1 MVFLRSL
8 VGSNR
13 GVVRNAMIG
22 RMGTKD
28 EEEHGDGVEVV
39 GTSNGVEAAHVLT
52 AHYLEEWWGGS
63 GGGGCPPPLLPA
75 YESGRD
81 KDQCTMVVGRENTL
95 RKILIQSHLL
105 RTYIMT

>member
-63 GGGGCPPPLLPA
+63 GGGGCPPPSCRRMNL
-75 YESGRD
+75 
-81 KDQCTMVVGRENTL
+81 VGTKTNAQWL
-95 RKILIQSHLL
+95 WVGKI
-105 RTYIMT
+105 RYAKY